1 MVKNAKKFSHV
12 SNFTG
17 YMEIVARYFAGQ
29 PKGLCILDLPA
40 GNGLM
45 ADALRGLGHEVECG
59 DINCERPEYRYIDM
73 ALPLPFADD
82 EFDAAICLEGVEHLV
97 NPVQLIAEISRIVR
111 SGGTIVITT
120 PNVLNFY
127 SRLQFLFTGTLHQ
140 YNPAAVPRF
149 TRGENADRGHVFPL
163 SYFQLRYLFEQNNVC
178 VKHVLGDRFKR
189 KILLPVYLLLL
200 PFCLLWSWRMFM
212 YDSDHSQPGRN
223 RELFNHAFSTP
234 ILFSRSL
241 ILILEKT

>member
-1 MVKNAKKFSHV
+1 MEDSAKKFSHV
-12 SNFTG
+12 TNFTG
-17 YMEIVARYFAGQ
+17 YMEIVARYFEGQ

-45 ADALRGLGHEVECG
+45 ADALRGLGHEVVCG
-59 DINCERPEYRYIDM
+59 DINCERPNYRYVDM
-73 ALPLPFADD
+73 ARPLPFADD

-97 NPVQLIAEISRIVR
+97 DPVQLIAEIARIVR
-111 SGGTIVITT
+111 GGGTIVITT

-140 YNPAAVPRF
+140 FNPAAVPRF
-149 TRGENADRGHVFPL
+149 ASGENADRGHVFPL
-163 SYFQLRYLFEQNNVC
+163 SYFQLRYLFEQCNVC

-189 KILLPVYLLLL
+189 KILLPVYLLLF
-200 PFCLLWSWRMFM
+200 PFCWLWSWRLFM

-223 RELFNHAFSTP
+223 RELFTHAFSTP